1 MPIDFKTTPEVTYT
15 VEDTMYQMN
24 VDIPH
29 VQSPSGDVPLTP
41 MTEMVKHAQNDVG
54 YWNTLQQVLNQ
65 LTSTQALSTKLQ
77 TKIAELETRIA
88 VLENAPA
95 PDPEPV
101 YDMASGLTLHTPALL
116 GLLGIEIGG
125 VDEIGSGWAAPSDGL
140 LVIDGATSIGL
151 LTPVWIAVN
160 GVKADPS
167 GAVVLQLLGDGENGE
182 ITISQGDVVTQE
194 GMGNITFYKRIS

>member
-29 VQSPSGDVPLTP
+29 VQAPSGDVPLTP
-41 MTEMVKHAQNDVG
+41 MTESVKHAQNDVG
-54 YWNTLQQVLNQ
+54 YWNTLQQVSNQ
-65 LTSTQALSTKLQ
+65 LTSTQALATKLQ
-77 TKIAELETRIA
+77 GKIADLETRIA
-88 VLENAPA
+88 VLENAPE

-125 VDEIGSGWAAPSDGL
+125 VDEIGSGWSAPSDGL
-140 LVIDGATSIGL
+140 LVIDGATAIGL

-182 ITISQGDVVTQE
+182 ISISAGDVITQE
-194 GMGNITFYKRIS
+194 GMGNITFYKRIG